1 MNWSEMIDRV
11 AAQTDL
17 PKTTVKRALDGF
29 EEAAL
34 AALRQGDEVSLK
46 GLGRLDVREVAP
58 RPIRR
63 VNDQRK
69 YYLGRRHKVR
79 LKAGAAARRAVAEL
93 APDNWKLPEHQ
104 AAWRKAETLLA
115 DLDLYHGSRAP
126 SLESDLSHAQV
137 RSRLSSSFGSLWEQV
152 RRSYEGDVSAS
163 VRESSDYLAEAA
175 LRRWSR

>member
-1 MNWSEMIDRV
+1 MNWTELIDRV
-11 AAQTDL
+11 AARTDL
-17 PKTTVKRALDGF
+17 PKTTVKQALDGL
-29 EEAAL
+29 EETVL
-34 AALRQGDEVSLK
+34 DALRQGEEVSLK
-46 GLGRLDVREVAP
+46 GVGRLDVREVAP

-69 YYLGRRHKVR
+69 YYLGRRYKVR
-79 LKAGAAARRAVAEL
+79 LKPGASARRAVAEL
-93 APDNWKLPEHQ
+93 APDDWKQPEHQ

-126 SLESDLSHAQV
+126 TLEADLSHLQV
-137 RSRLSSSFGSLWEQV
+137 RSRLASSFGSLWNQV
-152 RRSYEGDVSAS
+152 RRSYEDDVSAE